1 MKRIIRLIPLLSIL
15 CLISCDPGE
24 WMTDNEGYWY
34 IKNMTDKSITVKCIV
49 SEYNT
54 RTNEIAPEDSLGLL
68 LYGIPIAKKELP
80 TFDDFFTYYDHVPV
94 QVFSDDGELLKEWN
108 WSDAEASDLPEFF
121 DESYWRKYTQKKSGK
136 ETRISWIFDFY
147 Q

>member
-1 MKRIIRLIPLLSIL
+1 MSLF

-24 WMTDNEGYWY
+24 WMTNNEGYWY

-68 LYGIPIAKKELP
+68 LYPIPIAKKELP
-80 TFDDFFTYYDHVPV
+80 TFDDFFAYYDHVPV

-108 WSDAEASDLPEFF
+108 WSDADAADLPEFF
-121 DESYWRKYTQKKSGK
+121 DESHWRKYTQKKSGK